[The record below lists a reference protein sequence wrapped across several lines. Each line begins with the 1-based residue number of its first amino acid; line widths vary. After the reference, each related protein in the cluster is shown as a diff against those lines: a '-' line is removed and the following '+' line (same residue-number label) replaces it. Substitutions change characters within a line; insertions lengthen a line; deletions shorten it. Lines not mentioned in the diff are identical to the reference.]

1 MALFL
6 QGQKSC
12 ILQGLIFGEPINLG
26 RQASF
31 FKKNHSICCG
41 LGVLVCLRADVL
53 GVLEYLR
60 ILVLYVFTYS
70 YVFPACCAQI
80 LYETTGLCA

>member
-60 ILVLYVFTYS
+60 ILVLYVFTY
-70 YVFPACCAQI
+70 
-80 LYETTGLCA
+80 